1 MEEQPKI
8 SVIIPVHNEGE
19 HLSLCLD
26 SLLNNLEK
34 QVEII
39 VVDDGSTDNSLSIA
53 QRYAEANLCIRVIK
67 QEQSGVCAARNNG
80 LSHAVGEFVT
90 FVDGDA
96 YVDEHLLDHY
106 LMLQKQGN
114 YDMIACGIADVPQK
128 DRARQMELDQE
139 SMLYNLFDD
148 PYYRD
153 NTYVWNKLYRTS
165 IIKRTNVKFE
175 PQYGHNADRMFNFQ
189 YMRHAA
195 KALFNNQGYYHCVVR
210 KDNIVKRD
218 LKQKDFGALA
228 GFERM
233 MYYSRKYSQRLQD
246 AIAKHYCMYALSV
259 YKSEPSM
266 LEEMRMI
273 VEQYHNRLKGMDKM
287 KCQLFLSKP
296 ALFAKVF

>member
-8 SVIIPVHNEGE
+8 SVIIPVHNEGDN
-19 HLSLCLD
+19 LSLCLD

-34 QVEII
+34 QIEII
-39 VVDDGSTDNSLSIA
+39 VVDDGSTDNSIAIA
-53 QRYAEANLCIRVIK
+53 QRYAESNPCIRVIK

-114 YDMIACGIADVPQK
+114 YDMVACGIADVPQK

-218 LKQKDFGALA
+218 LKQKDYGALA